1 MRNIK
6 PLIYGTADMTS
17 SHPYIPNTAGLVQIS
32 SYFQTINT
40 LNSEINFQDVR
51 EQICEQLVGNLN
63 QNVQ

>member
-1 MRNIK
+1 
-6 PLIYGTADMTS
+6 MTGLDWTGS
-17 SHPYIPNTAGLVQIS
+17 NFIWTGLVQIS

-51 EQICEQLVGNLN
+51 EKICEQLEGNLN